1 MCWFHLCTQLK
12 FIFWINKKKWYI
24 IIKDGV
30 LNKFYNVI
38 SCKFSQSM
46 KQFDIMIIFTYFY
59 F

>member
-1 MCWFHLCTQLK
+1 M
-12 FIFWINKKKWYI
+12 
-24 IIKDGV
+24 KDGV

-59 F
+59 FLRPKSIKYDFFKIKVNEF